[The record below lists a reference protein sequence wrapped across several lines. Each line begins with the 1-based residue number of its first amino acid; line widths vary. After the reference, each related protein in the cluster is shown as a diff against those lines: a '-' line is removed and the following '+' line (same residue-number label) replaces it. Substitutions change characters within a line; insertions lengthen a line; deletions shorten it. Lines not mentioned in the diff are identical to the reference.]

1 MRVRVD
7 SVAMTELEL
16 NGGRITNGSISWG
29 EACVLSECRM

>member
-16 NGGRITNGSISWG
+16 NGGRITNGIGIGWG
-29 EACVLSECRM
+29 GALCVKRV